1 MRMDRID
8 TWLGRAYLVEKE
20 GQAMQT
26 YRQFITSDPNVL
38 FGKPAIRGTR
48 IAVEL
53 ILDELAG
60 GTTIEQLLE
69 EYPRLTREAVYAAL
83 AFAADT
89 LRSEVVYP
97 LDIAS

>member
-1 MRMDRID
+1 MPD
-8 TWLGRAYLVEKE
+8 
-20 GQAMQT
+20 

-48 IAVEL
+48 IAVEH

-60 GTTIEQLLE
+60 GTTFEQLLE
-69 EYPRLTREAVYAAL
+69 EYPRLTRDAIYAAL

-89 LRSEVVYP
+89 LRAEVVYP
-97 LDIAS
+97 LDVAS

>member
-1 MRMDRID
+1 
-8 TWLGRAYLVEKE
+8 
-20 GQAMQT
+20 MQD

-48 IAVEL
+48 IAVEH

-89 LRSEVVYP
+89 LRAEVVYP
-97 LDIAS
+97 LDVAS

>member
-1 MRMDRID
+1 
-8 TWLGRAYLVEKE
+8 
-20 GQAMQT
+20 MQD

-48 IAVEL
+48 IAVEHV
-53 ILDELAG
+53 LDELAG

-69 EYPRLTREAVYAAL
+69 EYPRLTREAIYAAL

-89 LRSEVVYP
+89 LRAEVVYP
-97 LDIAS
+97 LDVAS

>member
-1 MRMDRID
+1 MPD
-8 TWLGRAYLVEKE
+8 
-20 GQAMQT
+20 

-48 IAVEL
+48 IAVEHV
-53 ILDELAG
+53 LDELAG

-69 EYPRLTREAVYAAL
+69 EYPQLTREAIYAAL

-89 LRSEVVYP
+89 LRAEVVYP
-97 LDIAS
+97 LDVA

>member
-1 MRMDRID
+1 MPD
-8 TWLGRAYLVEKE
+8 
-20 GQAMQT
+20 

-48 IAVEL
+48 IAVEH

-60 GTTIEQLLE
+60 GTTIEQPLE
-69 EYPRLTREAVYAAL
+69 EYPRLTRDAIYAAL

-89 LRSEVVYP
+89 LRAEVVYP
-97 LDIAS
+97 LD

>member
-1 MRMDRID
+1 MSD
-8 TWLGRAYLVEKE
+8 
-20 GQAMQT
+20 

-38 FGKPAIRGTR
+38 FGKPAIRDTR

-69 EYPRLTREAVYAAL
+69 EYPRLTRDAICAAIT
-83 AFAADT
+83 FAASPQT
-89 LRSEVVYP
+89 
-97 LDIAS
+97 

>member
-1 MRMDRID
+1 MPD
-8 TWLGRAYLVEKE
+8 
-20 GQAMQT
+20 

-48 IAVEL
+48 IAVEH

-69 EYPRLTREAVYAAL
+69 EYPRLTRDAIYAAL

-89 LRSEVVYP
+89 LRAEVVYP
-97 LDIAS
+97 LDVAL